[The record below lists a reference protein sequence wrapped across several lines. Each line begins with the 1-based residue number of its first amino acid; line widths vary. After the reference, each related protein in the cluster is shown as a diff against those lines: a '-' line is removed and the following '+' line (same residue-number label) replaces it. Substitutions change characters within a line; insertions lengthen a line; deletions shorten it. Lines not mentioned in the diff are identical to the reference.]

1 MSHHA
6 RARSASVSAIFTLGV
21 GLALAACGGKGTG
34 AAGPRR
40 SGKVPFDQE
49 AVKAVMAAT
58 PVDKTQSCGI
68 EGAATVGDAMRL
80 HKAEMDGDG
89 GARESFSC
97 EPSGLADGQW
107 QCTWEVVEKT
117 TIANPDDPC
126 AGGGSAFQA
135 IGQVNADGVPM
146 PGQLA
151 CIAPG

>member
-1 MSHHA
+1 MSHPTRVPA
-6 RARSASVSAIFTLGV
+6 RPVSFPALLALGV
-21 GLALAACGGKGTG
+21 GLALAACGGRSTG
-34 AAGPRR
+34 ATGPK
-40 SGKVPFDQE
+40 GKVPFDPE

-80 HKAEMDGDG
+80 QKAVMDGDG
-89 GARESFSC
+89 GALESFTC
-97 EPSGLADGQW
+97 QPLAEGQW